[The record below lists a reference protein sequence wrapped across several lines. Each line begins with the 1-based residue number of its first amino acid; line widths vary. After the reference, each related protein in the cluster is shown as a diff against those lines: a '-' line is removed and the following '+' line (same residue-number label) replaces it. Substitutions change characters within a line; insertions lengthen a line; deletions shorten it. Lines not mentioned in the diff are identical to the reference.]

1 MLFSGLHVHT
11 ALVLTCVLV
20 NAHALIKKDKLMYV
34 VQAVNWG
41 VYAGDR
47 TE

>member
-11 ALVLTCVLV
+11 ALVLTHVLV
-20 NAHALIKKDKLMYV
+20 NAHTHTKNDKLMYM